1 MSFYFEFLTF
11 FKKIHCV
18 YGVSMTRKQDSG
30 KRGRRDL
37 PPTIMAILTVYR
49 IIKHNFESLWVHKFL
64 RLSRLVLCATY
75 YYHHPI
81 FRSSSHLYASKCAI
95 MYSDDIALTLVKPF
109 FLSYGRN
116 ISPWHLPLLLYPT
129 YNKAKRTEANLNAYI

>member
-1 MSFYFEFLTF
+1 MSIFSKVLICFQ
-11 FKKIHCV
+11 KVHCV

-30 KRGRRDL
+30 KRGEKR
-37 PPTIMAILTVYR
+37 PTTIMAILTVYR
-49 IIKHNFESLWVHKFL
+49 IIKHNFESLWVHNSC
-64 RLSRLVLCATY
+64 RGCSPPQLVCY
-75 YYHHPI
+75 YHPI